1 MRSVVAFA
9 AVLLLVQLA
18 TPTSALNIFRHR
30 RELPDRFSKIVQ
42 RVKKDLH
49 TSVKESSSDSES
61 EVLMPKERSFGSL
74 FAKRVKRDLR
84 NTENDLPANP
94 FAGSLKRKK
103 RSFEFPDLPDIFNI
117 LKTFEEAEEEML
129 EAEQEMIEN
138 ADFEEVEN
146 KTFEKDIGDGQ
157 KATVHEEVLKDK
169 KTGMSVVIEEVSS
182 VGEEC
187 EENPDSEEDSEE
199 DSGEDSEGSNT
210 AQRVKRDLHTS
221 VKKSPSDP
229 FAKILA
235 PNEKSFGGFV
245 ANRAKRDIHNTG
257 KDLPADPFAEFI
269 KRKTRSFPG
278 FLDIS
283 NFVKTILEAGEE
295 MLEAGEEMLEA
306 EEKKMEVGDFEEVE
320 NKTFE
325 EDIGNGKKATVHEEV
340 LKDKKTGMS
349 VVIEDIRTG
358 EADGNSDSDD
368 SDLEWSNIAKSHFDD
383 KSCMHDDDCDD
394 DKVCFGALFGG
405 LCGEPYGEG
414 ESCTRDE
421 MCRGAA
427 LCIMGRCQTGAVPG
441 QEGAVCEVADD
452 CQAGLCCGYLN
463 EGEFCDVVTT
473 VCKPSLHEGEP
484 CTHGSLFSL
493 LMPMMP
499 MSLFGGQGGD
509 CSCNT
514 GLRCGKDESG
524 SRVCIV
530 DGVEVSDA
538 MDPAEMPK
546 PPVEDAGIVVEDAG
560 TVEDDGTDFEQVPE
574 REVRGAE
581 EYTMEEDDGA
591 LVQFNEWVK
600 EVLGMTDTADE
611 DVECS
616 ETDDNPNTPEDTEEI
631 PNTPEAVAKAE
642 PEDDGFQEFLSEI
655 KELIDE
661 EVFPSSDDSDE
672 SDELIDE
679 DFPDDTLKFEPYR
692 DD

>member
-1 MRSVVAFA
+1 MRSVAAFA
-9 AVLLLVQLA
+9 AVVLLVQLL

-30 RELPDRFSKIVQ
+30 RELPDRFSNILQ

-49 TSVKESSSDSES
+49 TSVKESSSES
-61 EVLMPKERSFGSL
+61 EVLMPKERSFGGF
-74 FAKRVKRDLR
+74 FAKRVKRDIH
-84 NTENDLPANP
+84 NPVNDLPANP
-94 FAGSLKRKK
+94 FAGSLKRKE
-103 RSFEFPDLPDIFNI
+103 RSFEFPDLPDIANFM
-117 LKTFEEAEEEML
+117 KTIVEAEEEML
-129 EAEQEMIEN
+129 EAEQEMMEN

-146 KTFEKDIGDGQ
+146 ESFEEDIGDGQ
-157 KATVHEEVLKDK
+157 MATVHEEVLKDK

-210 AQRVKRDLHTS
+210 AQRVKTDLHTS
-221 VKKSPSDP
+221 VKKSPSNP

-235 PNEKSFGGFV
+235 PKEKSFGGFF
-245 ANRAKRDIHNTG
+245 AKRAKRDLHNAEN
-257 KDLPADPFAEFI
+257 DLPANPFAGFL
-269 KRKTRSFPG
+269 KRKERSLPG

-295 MLEAGEEMLEA
+295 FLEA
-306 EEKKMEVGDFEEVE
+306 EQKMIEDGELEEVE

-325 EDIGNGKKATVHEEV
+325 EDIGNGQKATVHEEV

-349 VVIEDIRTG
+349 IVIEDISTG
-358 EADGNSDSDD
+358 EGDGNSDSDD
-368 SDLEWSNIAKSHFDD
+368 SDLDWSNIARSHFDD
-383 KSCMHDDDCDD
+383 KSCMQDDDCDD
-394 DKVCFGALFGG
+394 GKVCFGALFGG
-405 LCGEPYGEG
+405 LCGEPFGEG

-452 CQAGLCCGYLN
+452 CQAGLCCGYLDS
-463 EGEFCDVVTT
+463 EGSCDVVTT
-473 VCKPSLHEGEP
+473 VCKPFLHEGEP
-484 CTHGSLFSL
+484 CTHASLFSL
-493 LMPMMP
+493 LMPIMP

-514 GLRCGKDESG
+514 GLHCGKDGSG

-538 MDPAEMPK
+538 MVPAEMPK

-560 TVEDDGTDFEQVPE
+560 TVEDDGTDSEQVPE

-631 PNTPEAVAKAE
+631 PNTPEAVAEAE

-655 KELIDE
+655 KELINE